1 MEENIMKLKKLTALT
16 LALSL
21 ALSLPA
27 CGGGNDST
35 SGGGA
40 SNSSSGG
47 SNGGAST
54 ATTTEIVDDTTGLKI
69 PCEPIELSMGCSGTV
84 EGTIMGDALDKYL
97 AELKEWTDGNF
108 VINFYPS
115 GQLGG
120 DVELI
125 EGTQM
130 GSVDIFNGAPTSQ
143 VGLIPELAVLDIS
156 GLYDNVDDCNSVLNG
171 GFTDLIEPYYNNA
184 GLHVLGMFAT
194 DFRITSSNDP
204 INSMDDLKGL
214 NIRTQENKYHM
225 EFWRQLGANP
235 TPLAFGELYIA
246 LQQHMMDAQENPWAS
261 YVGAKLCEVQNYM
274 TFTNHIPFVSTY
286 IMNNAKYQS
295 LSDAQK
301 QALNQFI
308 YSVRKYQLEGTVED
322 DARMQKLCEDDYNLV
337 CSEVPEDVKAAYPAA
352 TQAVVDL
359 MKKDIDPT
367 FVDNYLE
374 AVKAVTGG

>member
-21 ALSLPA
+21 ALSLTA

-156 GLYDNVDDCNSVLNG
+156 GLYDNVDDCNAVLNG

-246 LQQHMMDAQENPWAS
+246 LQQHMMDAQENPWVS

-374 AVKAVTGG
+374 AVKAVTGD

>member
-21 ALSLPA
+21 ALSLTA
-27 CGGGNDST
+27 CGGGNDSP

-125 EGTQM
+125 EGAQM

>member
-1 MEENIMKLKKLTALT
+1 MKLKKLTALT

-21 ALSLPA
+21 ALSLTA